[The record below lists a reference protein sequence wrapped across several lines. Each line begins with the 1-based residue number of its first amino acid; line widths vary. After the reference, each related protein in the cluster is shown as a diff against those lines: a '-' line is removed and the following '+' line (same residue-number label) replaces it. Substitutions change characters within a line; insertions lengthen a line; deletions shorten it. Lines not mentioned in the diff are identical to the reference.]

1 MDYVDF
7 IVHVFSVEKRAYYGL
22 ERLRKS
28 ATTLSIADLNA
39 QLASQIQA
47 TITAKRPK
55 KASAKKK
62 ALKKVVPVKAVKKVA
77 TKKAAASKTTKAKKL
92 VKKKATKRAPRR

>member
-1 MDYVDF
+1 
-7 IVHVFSVEKRAYYGL
+7 VEKRAYYGL

-55 KASAKKK
+55 KPVAKKK
-62 ALKKVVPVKAVKKVA
+62 APKKVVHARAVVR
-77 TKKAAASKTTKAKKL
+77 KKAAKKALASKAAKARKPAKKKST
-92 VKKKATKRAPRR
+92 KKSPRR